1 MVGQGVMSTIATRQ
15 VLRQLADRFGIVGE
29 APAMVSAI
37 TKLLQV
43 APTNLSVLVTG
54 ETGTGKEVFA
64 HALHE
69 LSTRKKYP
77 FVSVN
82 CGAIPE
88 TLLESELFG
97 AEKGAFTGA
106 VEQRKGF
113 FEAAHKGTIFLD
125 EIGEMPIGTQVKLL
139 RILESGEF
147 SRLGSSDVQKVDVRV
162 VAATNRDLLYE
173 VRQGRFRQD
182 LFFRLNS
189 VNIHLPPLRQH
200 LDDIPLY
207 VEYFAERVADR
218 NALVFDGIDID
229 AVTLLSQQAWQGNVR
244 ELRNIIETMVT
255 LERGARITRA
265 MVERYLPSPAPP
277 DELPMTGLVRIHD
290 TLPPNGQAADIQM
303 MYRTLLQLTNDVNEI
318 KAVLRHMLAMSIEAV
333 PTPPVTAAAP
343 TVSPVHTPFA
353 PSGKNV
359 APTTALPTPVFNRNQ
374 HDANNVGVIRVHDE
388 PTLDLAMLE
397 RNTIDQALRRTQGN
411 RREAAKLL
419 GISERTLYRKID
431 EYGIDL

>member
-1 MVGQGVMSTIATRQ
+1 MDGQGFMSTTATRQ

-29 APAMVSAI
+29 APVMVTAI

-43 APTNLSVLVTG
+43 APTDLTVLVTG

-69 LSTRKKYP
+69 LSNRKKYP

-113 FEAAHKGTIFLD
+113 FEAAHRGTIFLD
-125 EIGEMPIGTQVKLL
+125 EIGEMPVGTQVKLL

-200 LDDIPLY
+200 LDDIALY
-207 VEYFAERVADR
+207 VEYFSQRVADR
-218 NALVFDGIDID
+218 NALVVDGIDAD
-229 AVTLLSQQAWQGNVR
+229 AVALLAQQPWQGNIR
-244 ELRNIIETMVT
+244 ELRNLVETMVT
-255 LERGARITRA
+255 LERGARITPS
-265 MVERYLPSPAPP
+265 MVERYLPPPASPDEPVLTGLMRVYDAAPP
-277 DELPMTGLVRIHD
+277 PSAG
-290 TLPPNGQAADIQM
+290 AADVSM
-303 MYRTLLQLTNDVNEI
+303 MYRTLLQLTNDVTEI
-318 KAVLRHMLAMSIEAV
+318 KAVLRHLLSMSIEQM
-333 PTPPVTAAAP
+333 PSSP
-343 TVSPVHTPFA
+343 TVPGATSAVIPVPVMSGTTPQ
-353 PSGKNV
+353 
-359 APTTALPTPVFNRNQ
+359 RHQ
-374 HDANNVGVIRVHDE
+374 HDANNVGVIRVPEE
-388 PTLDLAMLE
+388 PTLDLATLE
-397 RNTIDQALRRTQGN
+397 RTAIEQALRRTQGN

-431 EYGIDL
+431 EYALPQ

>member
-1 MVGQGVMSTIATRQ
+1 
-15 VLRQLADRFGIVGE
+15 
-29 APAMVSAI
+29 
-37 TKLLQV
+37 
-43 APTNLSVLVTG
+43 VTG

-147 SRLGSSDVQKVDVRV
+147 SRLGSSDMQKVDVRV

-218 NALVFDGIDID
+218 SALVFDGIDPD
-229 AVTLLSQQAWQGNVR
+229 AIVLLSQQAWQGNVR

-265 MVERYLPSPAPP
+265 MIERYLPTPSPA
-277 DELPMTGLVRIHD
+277 DEMPMTGLVRLHD
-290 TLPPNGQAADIQM
+290 VHPPNGQTADIQM
-303 MYRTLLQLTNDVNEI
+303 MYRTLLQLTNDVTEI
-318 KAVLRHMLAMSIEAV
+318 KAVLRHLLTMSIEAMPAVPTAV
-333 PTPPVTAAAP
+333 PTPITPVPTMPFAATPASAIPNTAAP
-343 TVSPVHTPFA
+343 
-353 PSGKNV
+353 NV
-359 APTTALPTPVFNRNQ
+359 AFHKNQ
-374 HDANNVGVIRVHDE
+374 HDANNVGVIRVNDE
-388 PTLDLAMLE
+388 PTLDLATLE
-397 RNTIDQALRRTQGN
+397 RTTIDMALRRTQGN

>member
-1 MVGQGVMSTIATRQ
+1 MSTTATRQ

-43 APTNLSVLVTG
+43 APTDLTVLVTG

-125 EIGEMPIGTQVKLL
+125 EIGEMPVGTQVKLL

-218 NALVFDGIDID
+218 NALVFDGIDAD
-229 AVTLLSQQAWQGNVR
+229 AVALLSQQAWQGNVR

-255 LERGARITRA
+255 LERGVRITRA
-265 MVERYLPSPAPP
+265 MVERYLPAPSPA
-277 DELPMTGLVRIHD
+277 DDMPMTGLVRLHD
-290 TLPPNGQAADIQM
+290 MAQPNGQTADIQM
-303 MYRTLLQLTNDVNEI
+303 MYRTLLQLTNDVTEI
-318 KAVLRHMLAMSIEAV
+318 KAVLRHLLTMSIEAV
-333 PTPPVTAAAP
+333 PAAP
-343 TVSPVHTPFA
+343 TAVPTPITPVPPMPYSATTTSVV
-353 PSGKNV
+353 PSTAASNV
-359 APTTALPTPVFNRNQ
+359 AFHKNP
-374 HDANNVGVIRVHDE
+374 HDANNVGVIRVNDE
-388 PTLDLAMLE
+388 PTLDLATLE
-397 RNTIDQALRRTQGN
+397 RNTIDLALRRTQGN